1 VLSKLAAPVV
11 LLAFF
16 CASMSA
22 AQADDF
28 RFYKTIR
35 HSNDISFEGR
45 TVDDIRDMRAV
56 DGQGL
61 KLGKIDGVLIAAGG
75 KVENEN
81 KVAAI
86 ILDLRHKIAKDKTVL
101 ISVDDVTFDPTNR
114 KQLIVKKTQDQL
126 RAMHSWG
133 DD

>member
-1 VLSKLAAPVV
+1 MLSRFAVPVI
-11 LLAFF
+11 LLAF
-16 CASMSA
+16 CAAMPA

-28 RFYKTIR
+28 SFYKTIR
-35 HSNDISFEGR
+35 HSKDIAFEGR
-45 TVDDIRDMRAV
+45 TVDDIRDMHAV
-56 DGQGL
+56 DAQGT

-75 KVENEN
+75 PVENEN

-101 ISVDDVTFDPTNR
+101 ISVSDVTFDPTNR
-114 KQLIVKKTQDQL
+114 KQLIVKKTQDEL

-133 DD
+133 KD